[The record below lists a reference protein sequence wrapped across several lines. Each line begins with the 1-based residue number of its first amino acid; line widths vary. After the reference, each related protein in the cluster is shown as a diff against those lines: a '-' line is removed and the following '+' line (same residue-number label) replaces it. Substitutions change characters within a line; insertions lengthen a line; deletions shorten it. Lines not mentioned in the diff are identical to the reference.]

1 MTNASKMPVIDAN
14 TASELLTIVANS
26 KDRITVNFEK
36 AENGCMEETKGSLK
50 RRIAHAWGFE
60 FEAIKLME
68 ADMMT
73 CFEMGGVQ
81 FNVYSSVQFSVNGK
95 GWSTDFKTIARD
107 TAYDEKE

>member
-1 MTNASKMPVIDAN
+1 MTNASNQANIDAD
-14 TASELLTIVANS
+14 TASELLRIIANG
-26 KDRITVNFEK
+26 KDRIAIDFEL

-50 RRIAHAWGFE
+50 RRIARTWGFE
-60 FEAIKLME
+60 FEGIELLE
-68 ADMMT
+68 AST
-73 CFEMGGVQ
+73 TWFELGGMQ